1 MTLEPESQ
9 KNNMSY
15 RSERVHRSTGRKQT
29 EIVKSITLYEQ
40 MQETYSYSLMA
51 PVVTAKMPHF

>member
-9 KNNMSY
+9 KNKMSY

-29 EIVKSITLYEQ
+29 EIVKSITL
-40 MQETYSYSLMA
+40 
-51 PVVTAKMPHF
+51 

>member
-29 EIVKSITLYEQ
+29 EIVKSITL
-40 MQETYSYSLMA
+40 
-51 PVVTAKMPHF
+51 